1 MTTTEKKAL
10 VVNLKTDFSP
20 KHNRAN
26 SHSHYAQITA
36 IAVATFV
43 LLWKRLKKTW
53 RLVVCCGAFQSKKAL
68 FNIIILFYFLRQ
80 ESF

>member
-10 VVNLKTDFSP
+10 VVNLQTDFSP
-20 KHNRAN
+20 KHNRSN
-26 SHSHYAQITA
+26 SHGHYAQITA

-53 RLVVCCGAFQSKKAL
+53 RLVVCSGAFQSKKAL
-68 FNIIILFYFLRQ
+68 FIIIIILF
-80 ESF
+80 